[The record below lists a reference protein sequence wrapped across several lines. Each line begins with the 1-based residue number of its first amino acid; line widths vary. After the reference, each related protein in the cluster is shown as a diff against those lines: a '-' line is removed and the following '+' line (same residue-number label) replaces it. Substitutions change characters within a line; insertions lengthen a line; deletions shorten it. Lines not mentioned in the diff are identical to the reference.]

1 MDTAQLHRSIE
12 QALDNLSFLNEM
24 LFDYW
29 CSELYEDDDETII
42 EHLWNED
49 TLATLEKDVMQQ
61 ELV

>member
-1 MDTAQLHRSIE
+1 MNTQLHRSIE
-12 QALDNLSFLNEM
+12 QALDNLSSLNEM

-29 CSELYEDDDETII
+29 CSVLYEDDDDTII

-61 ELV
+61 ELA

>member
-1 MDTAQLHRSIE
+1 
-12 QALDNLSFLNEM
+12 M

>member
-1 MDTAQLHRSIE
+1 MNTQLHRSIE
-12 QALDNLSFLNEM
+12 QALDNLSCLNEM

-29 CSELYEDDDETII
+29 CSVLYEDDDETII

-61 ELV
+61 ELA